1 MSEKSVDA
9 SSAFERIQMQGRNLA
24 AYVCD
29 SMIRLTA
36 HSKYRQTM
44 ENYERNTGHK
54 HPLGANEEEK
64 ANGAKEEAQK
74 EVPLQFPE
82 KSDL

>member
-24 AYVCD
+24 A
-29 SMIRLTA
+29 
-36 HSKYRQTM
+36 KYRQTM